1 MKKLTYVV
9 MAITVLSTVSC
20 HKNLDLVP
28 LNNIT
33 VPTFFKTES
42 DIKQFVDGF
51 YANMVPNQTTPYFD
65 ACSDINVINPGR
77 TDITFGDLAL
87 GNFSSTSGDVAYY
100 WDYSPIRN
108 AYIFFQHIDEV
119 TMTDASRQLYK
130 GSVDYLLAYRYFMMF
145 RAYESVPIVR
155 EVLGLT
161 NADVASSPKDSVFL
175 EALKW
180 ADSAV
185 VNLPSLSPAQRERG
199 RLTKPAALALKADL
213 LLYTS
218 TRYQGAVTGATYQ
231 AAADAAQAA
240 LTEANANGYGLATKF
255 LDPFIASTQ
264 AGADAQKEI
273 ILENVQLK
281 DIAADPYG
289 LSSYLFRPRYDG
301 QGVDMFLASQE
312 LVDKYECTDGKPIN
326 LSPLYNPVSPFA
338 ERDPRLTYTI
348 LYPGNVVYRVDG
360 SPAWISNSLDP
371 SAGNADYMLET
382 NNLRDRNSSGY
393 INVKYWDRENDAQTA
408 GYGSYV
414 VYRYAEL
421 LLMYAEAQNEAT
433 GPNAA
438 VYQALTQLRQRVGRP
453 AVTASTNPTQ
463 ASVQALV
470 RNERAVEL
478 AGEGKRYWD
487 LRRWSIADSVMNRK
501 YLSMHISTF
510 NPDGSFA
517 GYQGNI
523 LVGTSPADPTQQS
536 LFPVP
541 AGTNGGTFIIQYSF
555 QSPRDYV
562 WPIPQSAIDQS
573 TSGAL
578 KQNPLW

>member
-1 MKKLTYVV
+1 
-9 MAITVLSTVSC
+9 
-20 HKNLDLVP
+20 

-33 VPTFFKTES
+33 VPTFFKAES

-51 YANMVPNQTTPYFD
+51 YSSMVPNQTTPYFD
-65 ACSDINVINPGR
+65 ACSDINIINPGR
-77 TDITFGDLAL
+77 TDITFGAFAL
-87 GNFSSTSGDVAYY
+87 GNFSSTTGDVGYY
-100 WDYSPIRN
+100 WDYASIRN
-108 AYIFFQHIDEV
+108 AYIFFQHIGDV
-119 TMTDASRQLYK
+119 TMTDASRQLYT

-155 EVLGLT
+155 AVLGLN
-161 NADVASSPKDSVFL
+161 NADVPSSPKDSVFQ

-185 VNLPSLSPAQRERG
+185 INLPALGPAQRERG
-199 RLTKPAALALKADL
+199 RLTKLAALSLKADL

-218 TRYQGAVTGATYQ
+218 TRYKEAVPGATYQ

-240 LTEANANGYGLATKF
+240 ITEANADGYAPAANY
-255 LDPFIASTQ
+255 LDPFVASTQ
-264 AGADAQKEI
+264 AGGDAQKEI

-281 DIAADPYG
+281 DIAADAYG

-326 LSPLYNPVSPFA
+326 LSPLYDPANPFKN
-338 ERDPRLTYTI
+338 RDPRLGYTI
-348 LYPGNVVYRVDG
+348 LYPGNIVNRVDG
-360 SPAWISNSLDP
+360 SPSWISNSLDP
-371 SAGNADYMLET
+371 SAGNADYLLET
-382 NNLRDRNSSGY
+382 TNLRDRNSPGY

-414 VYRYAEL
+414 VYRYPEL
-421 LLMYAEAQNEAT
+421 LLMYAESQNEAT

-438 VYQALTQLRQRVGRP
+438 VYQALTAVRQQVGMP
-453 AVTASTNPTQ
+453 AVTAVTNPTK

-470 RNERAVEL
+470 RNERAVAL

-487 LRRWSIADSVMNRK
+487 IKRWGIADSVMNKK
-501 YLSMHISTF
+501 YYSMHISKF

-517 GYQGNI
+517 GYQDNI
-523 LVGTSPADPTQQS
+523 QVATSLSDPTQQS
-536 LFPVP
+536 LFPIP
-541 AGTNGGTFIIQYSF
+541 NAANGGNFIIQYSF

-562 WPIPQSAIDQS
+562 WPIPQSVIDQS
-573 TSGAL
+573 TTGAL